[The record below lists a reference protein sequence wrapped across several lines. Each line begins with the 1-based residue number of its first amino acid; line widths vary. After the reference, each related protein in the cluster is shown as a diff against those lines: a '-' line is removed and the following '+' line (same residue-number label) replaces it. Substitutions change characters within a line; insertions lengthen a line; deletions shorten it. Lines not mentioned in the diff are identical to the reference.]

1 MCIETDYLLIKPY
14 KLTLKEIKFSK
25 IINRLITKEVLMY
38 SLHTMTYRYN
48 DIIIVKVKCIHIIY
62 LRTAV

>member
-48 DIIIVKVKCIHIIY
+48 YSKS
-62 LRTAV
+62 